1 VRFIFFLTVTCFS
14 CEAQWVS
21 FGAIGGGRATDQI
34 TSPAIDESKRY
45 ILGPMIDI
53 GLPLGFGF
61 EFDALYSRD
70 GFRAS
75 NSTPLASTFLGERT
89 NTWEFPLLVKHSLP
103 FPIVKPF
110 IEIGYAPRVM
120 RGWISSAGS
129 FPANAAGQ
137 FQLATSRQNVDAASQ
152 GFVLG
157 GGVRFGAG
165 PLRLSPEIRYTRWNN
180 SPVNFNFPDG
190 PGFMSTRNQVDLL
203 VGIGW
208 KVR

>member
-1 VRFIFFLTVTCFS
+1 MRFIFFLMLTCYL
-14 CEAQWVS
+14 CEAQSVS
-21 FGAIGGGRATDQI
+21 LGVIGGGRATGEV

-45 ILGPMIDI
+45 ILEPTLDI

-75 NSTPLASTFLGERT
+75 NSTALASTFLGERA

-110 IEIGYAPRVM
+110 VEIGYGPRVM
-120 RGWISSAGS
+120 RGSINSAGS
-129 FPANAAGQ
+129 FLVTAAGQ
-137 FQLATSRQNVDAASQ
+137 FQFATSRQNVDATSQ
-152 GFVLG
+152 GLVLG

-165 PLRLSPEIRYTRWNN
+165 PLQLSPAIRYTRWNN
-180 SPVNFNFPDG
+180 SPVSFNFPDG
-190 PGFMSTRNQVDLL
+190 PGFTSTRNQVDLV

>member
-1 VRFIFFLTVTCFS
+1 MRLIYFLTLTCCL
-14 CEAQWVS
+14 CEAQSVS
-21 FGAIGGGRATDQI
+21 FGAIGGGRATDQA

-45 ILGPMIDI
+45 ILGPMLDI

-75 NSTPLASTFLGERT
+75 NSTPLASNFLGERT

-110 IEIGYAPRVM
+110 VEIGYAPRVM
-120 RGWISSAGS
+120 RGSINSAGS
-129 FPANAAGQ
+129 FLATAAGQ
-137 FQLATSRQNVDAASQ
+137 FQFATSSQNVDAASQ
-152 GFVLG
+152 GLVLG
-157 GGVRFGAG
+157 GGVRFTTG
-165 PLRLSPEIRYTRWNN
+165 PLQLSPEIRYTRWNN
-180 SPVNFNFPDG
+180 SPVNFSFPDG
-190 PGFMSTRNQVDLL
+190 PGFTSTRNQVDLL